1 MEKHGDWQTIS
12 SRRLK
17 LTALSPAL
25 LAALID
31 FDRAE
36 ISRHSSLDFR
46 APWTDEIDFLKL
58 RKGNLLDDPDY
69 TPWSVRAISR
79 IEDDVVIGH
88 IGFHTR
94 PDPTYLKDTVP
105 GGIELGYAIFA
116 PYRGNGYAEEA
127 CRSMM
132 RWARGFSGAKQ
143 FVLSISP
150 ENAPSLAIAHK
161 LGFRQIGEQMDE
173 VDGLEFVFATTVD

>member
-1 MEKHGDWQTIS
+1 MEKDGDWQTIS

-36 ISRHSSLDFR
+36 ISRHSALDFS
-46 APWTDEIDFLKL
+46 APWGDSVDVLKL
-58 RKGNLLDDPDY
+58 RRDGILADPDY
-69 TPWSVRAISR
+69 APWSLRAISR
-79 IEDDVVIGH
+79 REDDVVIGH

-94 PDPTYLKDTVP
+94 PDPTYLKETVP
-105 GGIELGYAIFA
+105 GGVELGYTIFA
-116 PYRGNGYAEEA
+116 PYRGSGYAQEA

-132 RWARGFSGAKQ
+132 RWARGFSGVKQ

-150 ENAPSLAIAHK
+150 DNAPSLAIAEK

-173 VDGLEFVFATTVD
+173 IDGLEFVFTTTVD